1 MLERTVIS
9 GGLVWWL
16 VVVPSWAAQEC
27 ATVTAQPRLAALAT
41 ALACTE
47 DTAWCAAEGRR
58 AHPRVRGSEVCFT
71 DPPFVVA
78 EVVTDAALADQET
91 ADRQHDTDVETARV
105 QQRAD
110 VRAKLLA
117 GDPLTADQADWLLEG
132 RE

>member
-27 ATVTAQPRLAALAT
+27 ATITAQPRLAALAT

-47 DTAWCAAEGRR
+47 DPAWCAAEGRR

-78 EVVTDAALADQET
+78 DVITEAALAAKET
-91 ADRQHDTDVETARV
+91 SDRQRDADIEAERTQRRTDIRT
-105 QQRAD
+105 
-110 VRAKLLA
+110 KLIA
-117 GDPLTADQADWLLEG
+117 GDGLTAAEADWLLEE
-132 RE
+132 R